1 MIPDVSPC
9 CACANI
15 KIRPQHAMSAHPTAR
30 PLSLILT
37 SAKNKVRRELQ
48 LITAPRHYFSALNCR
63 LWWSVGR
70 GERLFLGSPILSWC
84 GSLTAMMGLS
94 ILLLEVVVVKKI
106 PKTFTYFVW
115 ASLSFRS
122 TSLYQILIC
131 RHLAPS
137 ACSHYF
143 RCAKIGMVRVLNRN
157 CWVRKISLTRGLTSH
172 TLSCS
177 SPLFYYL
184 VHHLRSTTRG
194 PYLCQ
199 SIIDLSKSLPLEHN
213 TLIIQ

>member
-115 ASLSFRS
+115 ASLQFPFLPSPNFDCHPCPFC
-122 TSLYQILIC
+122 L
-131 RHLAPS
+131 LALFQM
-137 ACSHYF
+137 CKNWYGTGVEQ
-143 RCAKIGMVRVLNRN
+143 KL
-157 CWVRKISLTRGLTSH
+157 
-172 TLSCS
+172 LS
-177 SPLFYYL
+177 P
-184 VHHLRSTTRG
+184 
-194 PYLCQ
+194 
-199 SIIDLSKSLPLEHN
+199 KN
-213 TLIIQ
+213 

>member
-115 ASLSFRS
+115 ASLQFPFLPSP
-122 TSLYQILIC
+122 ILIATP
-131 RHLAPS
+131 APS

-143 RCAKIGMVRVLNRN
+143 NVQKLVWYGCWTEIVESEKLVLPEG
-157 CWVRKISLTRGLTSH
+157 W
-172 TLSCS
+172 
-177 SPLFYYL
+177 
-184 VHHLRSTTRG
+184 LRTH
-194 PYLCQ
+194 YHAAVLYF
-199 SIIDLSKSLPLEHN
+199 II
-213 TLIIQ
+213 